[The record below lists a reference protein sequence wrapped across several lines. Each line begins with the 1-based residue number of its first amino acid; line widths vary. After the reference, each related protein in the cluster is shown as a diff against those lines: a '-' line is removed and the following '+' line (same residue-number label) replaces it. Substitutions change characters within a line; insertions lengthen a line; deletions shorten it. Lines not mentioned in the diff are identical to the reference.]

1 MLQLHQFLHFF
12 ITLNFLKL
20 VRIEKA
26 THPSIRM
33 CGEFMVFFTITK
45 TKLCRNKEKPPRNRR
60 LFSRRTAIAG

>member
-1 MLQLHQFLHFF
+1 MLKLHQFLHFF

-26 THPSIRM
+26 THPAIRM

-45 TKLCRNKEKPPRNRR
+45 TKLVQK
-60 LFSRRTAIAG
+60 

>member
-1 MLQLHQFLHFF
+1 MLKLHQFLHFF

-26 THPSIRM
+26 TDPAIRM

-45 TKLCRNKEKPPRNRR
+45 TKLVQK
-60 LFSRRTAIAG
+60 